1 MTNAAA
7 LRSKKLQEQK
17 ARKERNEQQLEL
29 SIQEV
34 AAAQSPWTRIR
45 DWWLP
50 EQSILFD
57 RVLLWLALGLLT
69 FGFVMVSSASFP
81 IAERLTDNPFHF
93 VVRHCMYL
101 VLGVALLATVIQ
113 IPSDWWF
120 KGSGVLLLGALAS
133 LILVLIVGHEVNG
146 ARRWI
151 KIGPMTLQVAE
162 LAKLFFVV
170 YLGSYLARRIDLV
183 QENLREFIKPLV
195 VLFFFAVLLLMQ
207 PDFGSLAVMVSIV
220 VGMLFLAGARLWQ
233 FFAIM
238 IVLAFGLTL
247 LIIKEPYRMQRV
259 TSFLDPW
266 QDPFGSGYQLTQ
278 SLMAFGRG
286 DWFGQGL
293 GNSIQKLQYLPE
305 AHTDFIMAVVGEE
318 LGFIGI
324 VAVLL
329 AVFGIVIR
337 ALLIGRRGLQIDQRF
352 GAFVAYGIGIWFAFQ
367 ALVNIGAA
375 AGMLPTKG
383 LTLPLV
389 SYGGTSLLISC
400 VALGLLL
407 RIDYEIRVA
416 SVKVAPRSGVRRR
429 RAST

>member
-1 MTNAAA
+1 MTDSAV
-7 LRSKKLQEQK
+7 RQ
-17 ARKERNEQQLEL
+17 EQQLEL
-29 SIQEV
+29 GI
-34 AAAQSPWTRIR
+34 AQGNATRSPWQRIR
-45 DWWLP
+45 AWWLP
-50 EQSILFD
+50 EQHVLYD
-57 RVLLWLALGLLT
+57 RVLLWLAFGLLA

-93 VVRHCMYL
+93 VIRHSMYL
-101 VLGVALLATVIQ
+101 VLGLGLLATMVQ
-113 IPSDWWF
+113 VPVSWWF
-120 KGSGVLLLGALAS
+120 KGSAVLLLSALAS
-133 LILVLIVGHEVNG
+133 LVIVLVIGHEVNG

-162 LAKLFFVV
+162 LAKFFFVI
-170 YLGSYLARRIDLV
+170 YLSSYLARRIDLV
-183 QENLREFIKPLV
+183 QENIRDFIKPLV

-247 LIIKEPYRMQRV
+247 LIIKEPYRMKRV

-286 DWFGQGL
+286 DWTGQGL

-318 LGFIGI
+318 LGFMGI
-324 VAVLL
+324 VVVLAAVL
-329 AVFGIVIR
+329 AIVLR
-337 ALLIGRRGLQIDQRF
+337 ALWIGRRCLQKDQRF
-352 GAFVAYGIGIWFAFQ
+352 GAFIAYGIGIWFAFQ

-389 SYGGTSLLISC
+389 SYGGTSLLVSC
-400 VALGLLL
+400 AALGLLL
-407 RIDYEIRVA
+407 RIDYEWRVA
-416 SVKVAPRSGVRRR
+416 SVKVAPRAGSRAKARSAR
-429 RAST
+429 RARA

>member
-1 MTNAAA
+1 MAESVK
-7 LRSKKLQEQK
+7 RQ
-17 ARKERNEQQLEL
+17 EQQLEL
-29 SIQEV
+29 GIQSATSNARSSWE
-34 AAAQSPWTRIR
+34 RMR

-50 EQSILFD
+50 EEHVLYD
-57 RVLLWLALGLLT
+57 RVLLWLSLGLLA

-93 VVRHCMYL
+93 VIRHSMYL
-101 VLGVALLATVIQ
+101 VLGLSLLVTVIQ
-113 IPSDWWF
+113 VPVAWWQ
-120 KGSGVLLLGALAS
+120 KGSGLLLIGALAA
-133 LILVLIVGHEVNG
+133 LLLVLIVGHEVNG

-162 LAKLFFVV
+162 LAKFFFVI
-170 YLGSYLARRIDLV
+170 YLSSYLARRINLV
-183 QENLREFIKPLV
+183 QENIREFIKPLV
-195 VLFFFAVLLLMQ
+195 VLFFFAILLLMQ
-207 PDFGSLAVMVSIV
+207 PDFGSLAVMVSIA

-233 FFAIM
+233 FFAII

-247 LIIKEPYRMQRV
+247 LIIKEPYRMKRV

-286 DWFGQGL
+286 DWLGQGL

-318 LGFIGI
+318 LGFVGI
-324 VAVLL
+324 FGVLVAVF
-329 AVFGIVIR
+329 AIVVR
-337 ALLIGRRGLQIDQRF
+337 AMWIGRRGLQRDHRF
-352 GAFVAYGIGIWFAFQ
+352 SAFIAYGIGIWFAFQ

-375 AGMLPTKG
+375 AGLLPTKG
-383 LTLPLV
+383 LTLPLI
-389 SYGGTSLLISC
+389 SYGGTSLLVSC

-407 RIDYEIRVA
+407 RIDYELRRT
-416 SVKVAPRSGVRRR
+416 SLKVAPRTGSRTHAKRR
-429 RAST
+429 RARA

>member
-1 MTNAAA
+1 MASAAI
-7 LRSKKLQEQK
+7 LRRQQLKAKK
-17 ARKERNEQQLEL
+17 EQQLEL
-29 SIQEV
+29 SIQEI

-50 EQSILFD
+50 EQSVLFD
-57 RVLLWLALGLLT
+57 RVLVWLAFGLLT

-93 VVRHCMYL
+93 VIRHCMYL
-101 VLGVALLATVIQ
+101 VLGLALLAAVVQ
-113 IPSDWWF
+113 VPSNWWF
-120 KGSGVLLLGALAS
+120 KGSGALLLAALAS
-133 LILVLIVGHEVNG
+133 LVVVLVVGHEVNG
-146 ARRWI
+146 ARRWL
-151 KIGPMTLQVAE
+151 KLGPITIQVAE
-162 LAKLFFVV
+162 VAKFFFVI
-170 YLGSYLARRIDLV
+170 YLGSYLTRRIDLV
-183 QENLREFIKPLV
+183 QESLREFIKPLV

-233 FFAIM
+233 FFAIL
-238 IVLAFGLTL
+238 VALALGLTL
-247 LIIKEPYRMQRV
+247 LIIKEPYRMKRV

-266 QDPFGSGYQLTQ
+266 DDPFGSGYQLTQ

-286 DWFGQGL
+286 DWLGQGL

-318 LGFIGI
+318 LGFIGL
-324 VAVLL
+324 VVVLL

-337 ALLIGRRGLQIDQRF
+337 ALLIGRRGLHVDQRF

-389 SYGGTSLLISC
+389 SYGGTSLLVSC
-400 VALGLLL
+400 AALGLLL

-416 SVKVAPRSGVRRR
+416 SVKVAPRSGLRRR
-429 RAST
+429 RANA